1 MIGLGVSSYSH
12 FDGVNFQNAHNF
24 EEYVRILDNDKLPLL
39 RAVSLTPKQQLI
51 REMILQLKTGSLDTA
66 YFRNKF
72 AVDVWQEFRPVY
84 ERLREEKLLER
95 DHLIVRR
102 HSEAQTREFDARPS
116 IVALEPGDEDGH
128 TVLEAMIR
136 FTARAQVRPDELV
149 SLLVPEADARGV
161 DVERV
166 RLWTERCGRRLD
178 PLELL
183 SART

>member
-1 MIGLGVSSYSH
+1 MRFPGV
-12 FDGVNFQNAHNF
+12 FLAEAGITDA
-24 EEYVRILDNDKLPLL
+24 E
-39 RAVSLTPKQQLI
+39 
-51 REMILQLKTGSLDTA
+51 
-66 YFRNKF
+66 
-72 AVDVWQEFRPVY
+72 
-84 ERLREEKLLER
+84 LREALTTRSTRLLER

-128 TVLEAMIR
+128 TVLEAVIR

-149 SLLVPEADARGV
+149 GLLVPEADARGV

-166 RLWTERCGRRLD
+166 RLWTERGGRRLD